1 MTRSI
6 CSFTAPWKSLNK
18 PDPHSPQT
26 AATLTIVSGGQ
37 TGVDRAALDAA
48 LKHGIPC
55 GGWCP
60 AGRIAE
66 DGVLPARYPLRELE
80 GGGYIERT
88 RANVVDSDATAII
101 YSGVLE
107 GGTECTMHFC
117 VEHGKPYLLIDG
129 DETAPQRAAER
140 LAQFIA
146 QHRIAILNVA
156 GPRASKQPRIYA
168 YALAAMD
175 ALLTRKSGRR

>member
-1 MTRSI
+1 M
-6 CSFTAPWKSLNK
+6 NK
-18 PDPHSPQT
+18 PDSQPRQT
-26 AATLTIVSGGQ
+26 NAALTIVSGGQ

-48 LKHGIPC
+48 LEHGIPC

-66 DGVLPARYPLRELE
+66 DGTLSASYPLREIE

-88 RANVVDSDATAII
+88 RANVVDSDGTAII
-101 YSGVLE
+101 YTGVLE
-107 GGTECTMHFC
+107 GGTERTMHFC
-117 VEHGKPYLLIDG
+117 VEYGKPYLLIDS
-129 DETAPQRAAER
+129 EENTAERAAEL

-146 QHRIAILNVA
+146 RHHIAILNVA

-168 YALAAMD
+168 YALAAMN
-175 ALLTRKSGRR
+175 ALLNIVSSQI